1 MNQRSEGILSP
12 SQPAWMAEAV
22 KINRDENG
30 RRKPR
35 KANQEAR
42 QNVAVGET
50 FKFEEIPGDGSVF
63 MGAEIRADARGTQVA
78 FHPELA
84 KRLKDVTH
92 NVNWSTAVMALAD
105 HAMDQLKG
113 KRVTF
118 VARDADKGTGP
129 LVTYTLTDTRGTRI
143 VMEGKMPV
151 CGNEGRRRVAVP
163 LDVRRRI
170 EAALDETFP
179 FSHAVMALAC
189 WALDD
194 LKRRKK
200 TLVVPK
206 REVKVE
212 A

>member
-42 QNVAVGET
+42 QSVQGQT
-50 FKFEEIPGDGSVF
+50 FKFEEITGNGSVF

-92 NVNWSTAVMALAD
+92 NVNWSTAPMALAD
-105 HAMDQLKG
+105 YAMDQLKG

-129 LVTYTLTDTRGTRI
+129 LVTYTLADTRGTRI

-170 EAALDETFP
+170 EAAIDDTLP
-179 FSHAVMALAC
+179 FSHAVMALTC

-206 REVKVE
+206 REGEEE

>member
-1 MNQRSEGILSP
+1 MNQRSEGIFAA
-12 SQPAWMAEAV
+12 SQPSWMAEAV
-22 KINRDENG
+22 KINKENG

-35 KANQEAR
+35 TAAQENR
-42 QNVAVGET
+42 QRDVHPGET
-50 FKFEEIPGDGSVF
+50 FRFEEIPGNGSVF

-84 KRLKDVTH
+84 KRLKEVTH
-92 NVNWSTAVMALAD
+92 NVNWSTAPMALAD
-105 HAMDQLKG
+105 YAMDQLKG
-113 KRVTF
+113 KRVSF

-129 LVTYTLTDTRGTRI
+129 LVTYTLADTRGTRI

-170 EAALDETFP
+170 EAAIDGTLP
-179 FSHAVMALAC
+179 FSHAVMALTC

-194 LKRRKK
+194 LAKRKK

-206 REVKVE
+206 RADGES
-212 A
+212 

>member
-12 SQPAWMAEAV
+12 SPAWMAEAV
-22 KINRDENG
+22 KLNKDENG

-35 KANQEAR
+35 TAAQESR
-42 QNVAVGET
+42 QRDVHPGET
-50 FKFEEIPGDGSVF
+50 FRFEEIPGDGSVF

-78 FHPELA
+78 FHPELM

-92 NVNWSTAVMALAD
+92 NVNWSTAPMALAD
-105 HAMDQLKG
+105 YAMDQLKG
-113 KRVTF
+113 KRLTF
-118 VARDADKGTGP
+118 TARDADKGKGP
-129 LVTYTLTDTRGTRI
+129 LVTYTVEDTRGTRL

-170 EAALDETFP
+170 EAAIDDTLP
-179 FSHAVMALAC
+179 FTHAVMALTC

-194 LKRRKK
+194 LKKRKK

-206 REVKVE
+206 REDGDM
-212 A
+212 